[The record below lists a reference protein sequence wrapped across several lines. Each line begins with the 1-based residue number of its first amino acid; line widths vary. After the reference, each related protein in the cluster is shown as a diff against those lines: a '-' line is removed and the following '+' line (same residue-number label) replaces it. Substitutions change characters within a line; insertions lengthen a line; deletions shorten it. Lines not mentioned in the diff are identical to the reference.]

1 MCPLWHI
8 HFPVGCCLMAIPL
21 TVEFRGY
28 DYDFHKMYDNLDN
41 ASLEASLVRQ
51 YGIIGHPE
59 YLRRSKIRAFVKKF
73 PGVFVVYTRE
83 VPL

>member
-1 MCPLWHI
+1 
-8 HFPVGCCLMAIPL
+8 VTIPR

-28 DYDFHKMYDNLDN
+28 EYDFHKMYDNPDN
-41 ASLEASLVRQ
+41 AWLEASLVRQ
-51 YGIIGHPE
+51 YGVTGHPE

-73 PGVFVVYTRE
+73 PQGFVVYTRE